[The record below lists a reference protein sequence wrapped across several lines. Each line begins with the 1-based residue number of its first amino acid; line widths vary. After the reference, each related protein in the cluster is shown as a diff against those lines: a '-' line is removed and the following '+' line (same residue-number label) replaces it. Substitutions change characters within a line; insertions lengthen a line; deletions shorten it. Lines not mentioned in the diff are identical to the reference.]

1 MIDENIGGNEQ
12 ALQEDAVVINDN
24 NVISNESSSESAVN
38 PSAIRKSQTQGIL
51 NALISRSVASRFLPT
66 EPMSLIPGG

>member
-12 ALQEDAVVINDN
+12 ALQEDAVVTNDN
-24 NVISNESSSESAVN
+24 NAVSNESSSESTVN

-51 NALISRSVASRFLPT
+51 NALSKASGHEF
-66 EPMSLIPGG
+66 IFC